1 MPEGMKIKIY
11 YEDTD
16 ANGVVYHAN
25 YLRYMERART
35 ELLVDMGHDPAR
47 YHNEGHSFVVTA
59 VDIKF
64 RHPARLGETIEIRT
78 ELGYM
83 KRASMMLR
91 QRCLRDETLLAEADV
106 TVAFL
111 DSKGKPR
118 RFPQELSDKI
128 KKLQKSDTSSG

>member
-16 ANGVVYHAN
+16 AGGVVYHAN

-35 ELLVDMGHDPAR
+35 ELLADIGHDPAR
-47 YHNEGHSFVVTA
+47 HHNEGNAFVVTA

-64 RHPARLGETIEIRT
+64 RRPARLGESIVVET
-78 ELGYM
+78 ELGLM
-83 KRASMMLR
+83 KQASMILR
-91 QRCLRDETLLAEADV
+91 QRCMRNETLLAEADV

-118 RFPQELSDKI
+118 RFPQGLIDKI
-128 KKLQKSDTSSG
+128 KKLQKSDTDSG